1 MNCSIPQHLVCCYV
15 ILPPAASYMQIR
27 RMTKDLQLGIPKPC
41 SENWNHMSPEAN
53 GRFCSACQKTVLD
66 FTAMD
71 DNEILQWIA
80 NHQQGAACGR
90 FRPDQLNRPIII
102 PPEKKN
108 RWPYWHYLIAGLLF
122 SSEVAAQTKP
132 ATPPMSQQIPSN
144 PQNNIILGKIKAM
157 PESKPS
163 TDSIRGRVMDANGQP
178 VLYASIK
185 YKNAHVVVSDGN
197 GYFSIPANR
206 VSQQDTLFITAVGY
220 NSVSIPVAQWDQTG
234 QIQLILI
241 PMKEAVLGD
250 VSVVVTVRKR
260 KPLAD
265 TLSIFKDT
273 LAAIGLTKSALTIYP
288 NPVAKGNSVT
298 VAAKLDQTGTYTI
311 QLFSIDGILMQT
323 TQINGAPKT
332 PTFSINIPGNMT
344 PGTYIV
350 RLSHPAL
357 TKCYTQQIVVF

>member
-1 MNCSIPQHLVCCYV
+1 
-15 ILPPAASYMQIR
+15 
-27 RMTKDLQLGIPKPC
+27 
-41 SENWNHMSPEAN
+41 
-53 GRFCSACQKTVLD
+53 
-66 FTAMD
+66 
-71 DNEILQWIA
+71 
-80 NHQQGAACGR
+80 
-90 FRPDQLNRPIII
+90 
-102 PPEKKN
+102 
-108 RWPYWHYLIAGLLF
+108 
-122 SSEVAAQTKP
+122 
-132 ATPPMSQQIPSN
+132 
-144 PQNNIILGKIKAM
+144 
-157 PESKPS
+157 
-163 TDSIRGRVMDANGQP
+163 
-178 VLYASIK
+178 
-185 YKNAHVVVSDGN
+185 VVSDGN